1 MTEID
6 SLIVCRKSAFSIA
19 PLLDSIAADSFV
31 FLWHLVNAPL
41 RFGPRLRVLGR
52 LADWPT
58 SLAPSICLAFVLIVL
73 RAVLR
78 VLGLHYN

>member
-1 MTEID
+1 M
-6 SLIVCRKSAFSIA
+6 CAFTLYA
-19 PLLDSIAADSFV
+19 V
-31 FLWHLVNAPL
+31 
-41 RFGPRLRVLGR
+41 RLRVLGR

-78 VLGLHYN
+78 VLGYIIIKYYTLRINYYC